1 MVCTYYCA
9 CHKGSLEPPSWQA
22 SRSSLENGFG
32 ASFENSPIELD
43 RRLAPVWMGAN
54 CKNEVGFYKVHC
66 AVGVMGHHMIHS
78 VAPQVGDA
86 DWHV

>member
-1 MVCTYYCA
+1 
-9 CHKGSLEPPSWQA
+9 
-22 SRSSLENGFG
+22 
-32 ASFENSPIELD
+32 
-43 RRLAPVWMGAN
+43 MGAN